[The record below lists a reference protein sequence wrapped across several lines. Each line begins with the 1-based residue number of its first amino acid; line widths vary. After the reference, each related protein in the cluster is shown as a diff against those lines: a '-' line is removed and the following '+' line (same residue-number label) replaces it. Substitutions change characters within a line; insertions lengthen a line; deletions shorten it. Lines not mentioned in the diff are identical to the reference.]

1 MESISSFLTLESL
14 ATLGG
19 TTLATIVV
27 SNTYRVIFKKDP
39 KIFALIFS
47 IAICVFFAVYSHAE
61 PVNYL
66 VAVINGCLVFCSA
79 FGLNNQISRLAVK
92 VDKIEEVNRSKQVST
107 RFFGDW

>member
-1 MESISSFLTLESL
+1 MGPIDNFLTLESL

-47 IAICVFFAVYSHAE
+47 IGICLLFAVYSHAE
-61 PVNYL
+61 PMAYL

-79 FGLNNQISRLAVK
+79 FGLNNQVSRLAVK
-92 VDKIEEVNRSKQVST
+92 GNKNEGDNRSKQIST
-107 RFFGDW
+107 KFFGAW

>member
-1 MESISSFLTLESL
+1 MEPISNFLTLESL

-27 SNTYRVIFKKDP
+27 SNTYKVIFKKDP

-47 IAICVFFAVYSHAE
+47 IGICLLFAIYSHAE
-61 PVNYL
+61 PINYL

-79 FGLNNQISRLAVK
+79 FGLNNQVSRLAVK
-92 VDKIEEVNRSKQVST
+92 GDKEGEVTRSKQVPVK
-107 RFFGDW
+107 FFGAW

>member
-1 MESISSFLTLESL
+1 MEPINSFLTLESL

-47 IAICVFFAVYSHAE
+47 IGICLLFAVYSHAE
-61 PVNYL
+61 PINYL

-79 FGLNNQISRLAVK
+79 FGLNNQVNRLAVK
-92 VDKIEEVNRSKQVST
+92 SDKNEEVDRSKQIST
-107 RFFGDW
+107 KFFGAW

>member
-1 MESISSFLTLESL
+1 MEPINSFLTLESL

-47 IAICVFFAVYSHAE
+47 IGICLLFAVYSHAE
-61 PVNYL
+61 PINYL
-66 VAVINGCLVFCSA
+66 VAVINGCLVFCSV
-79 FGLNNQISRLAVK
+79 FGLNNQVSRLAVK
-92 VDKIEEVNRSKQVST
+92 GDKDEAVTGSKQISGK
-107 RFFGDW
+107 FFGAW